1 MTGRYV
7 LRKAVDEYG
16 KESQLIMAMEEM
28 SELIQA
34 LSKNIRGYA
43 NEDNVA
49 EEIADVEIMLNQ
61 LKLIFNNEQQVKR
74 WYADKVIRLSERL

>member
-7 LRKAVDEYG
+7 LQKAVDEYG